1 MPPASSAPHPASN
14 ETGTSKPT
22 GTYFAAPERL
32 AEPELREQ
40 LRRIGAHAILDVLL
54 TTAGGLVAILNA
66 HRQVLMLNES
76 LLAYL
81 GVDSADQA
89 LGLRLGE
96 ALRCPHAAEMAGGCG
111 TSRYCSTCGAAIA
124 QAIVLQHKKSA
135 ERLCALDVERNGA
148 VTNLFLR
155 VRAAPLT
162 VAGHDLIL
170 VFIDDVTRLQQSALA
185 ERAFHHDLNN
195 TLTCLLYASETL
207 GEEALGTAA
216 GLAGE
221 IQRLTQRVV
230 RELDLQR
237 QLLTSNLDQLRPSP
251 GTILLSTILAD
262 LRSMISHHPCA
273 GGKRTTV
280 AQPTED
286 FAFITDSALLLRVL
300 GNMAINA
307 LEATRAE
314 GEVRIQVATGSDY
327 LDFRVWNEAPIPPE
341 IALRIFQRNFST
353 KGSLGRGLG
362 TFSMKLVGERLL
374 GGKVSFESNAL
385 DGTTFRFLLPLSMPS
400 LA

>member
-1 MPPASSAPHPASN
+1 MPPARPAPQPAPN
-14 ETGTSKPT
+14 EVGSPKPNGTH
-22 GTYFAAPERL
+22 FAAPERL
-32 AEPELREQ
+32 AESALREQ
-40 LRRIGAHAILDVLL
+40 LRQIGEHPMLGVLL
-54 TTAGGLVAILNA
+54 TTAGGLVAILNS
-66 HRQVLMLNES
+66 HRQVLMLNEA

-81 GVDSADQA
+81 GVDSADHA

-96 ALRCPHAAEMAGGCG
+96 ALHCPHASEMAGGCG

-135 ERLCALDVERNGA
+135 ERLCTLDVAREGA

-155 VRAAPLT
+155 VRAAPLA

-170 VFIDDVTRLQQSALA
+170 VFLDDVTRLQQSALA

-195 TLTCLLYASETL
+195 TLTSLLYASETL
-207 GEEALGTAA
+207 ADDTPGPAGGTAR
-216 GLAGE
+216 E
-221 IQRLTQRVV
+221 IHRLTQRVV

-237 QLLTSNLDQLRPSP
+237 QLLTSSLDQVRLSP
-251 GTILLSTILAD
+251 GTTTLGAVLAD
-262 LRSMISHHPCA
+262 LRTMVGHHPCA
-273 GGKRTTV
+273 SGKRTV
-280 AQPTED
+280 VVQPRED

-307 LEATRAE
+307 LEATRAG
-314 GEVRIQVATGSDY
+314 GEIRVRVDTASDV

-362 TFSMKLVGERLL
+362 TYSMKLVGERLL
-374 GGKVSFESNAL
+374 GGKVSFESSAL
-385 DGTTFRFLLPLSMPS
+385 DGTTFRFLLPLRSG
-400 LA
+400 AAA